1 MRVVVNTKWSAESG
15 FIDERA
21 LLRGCL
27 TCDLLRIWVVVRVR
41 LVSTLLVWGGDTL
54 SRHSSFEGETPCL
67 DTPLLRGRY
76 PVLTLMSRHSSF
88 EGGDTLSR
96 HSSFEGET
104 PCLDTAVSALL
115 FWGGDTL
122 SRHSSFEGETP
133 CLGTPRLRGSHN
145 VHPRELRVSLPY
157 VHGRTLW
164 SSVFHLLVL
173 SPSAAGQLQ
182 KQCPCRWPSVTCEC
196 TAWIWSLFLVLETGR
211 RNTTY
216 LPDSD
221 LKTLVFIH

>member
-1 MRVVVNTKWSAESG
+1 MNDQSRKPRDLLTKYTFSTGTRFTGLMRVVVNTKWPAESG
-15 FIDERA
+15 VIDERA

-122 SRHSSFEGETP
+122 SRHSSFEGE
-133 CLGTPRLRGSHN
+133 S
-145 VHPRELRVSLPY
+145 
-157 VHGRTLW
+157 
-164 SSVFHLLVL
+164 
-173 SPSAAGQLQ
+173 
-182 KQCPCRWPSVTCEC
+182 
-196 TAWIWSLFLVLETGR
+196 
-211 RNTTY
+211 
-216 LPDSD
+216 
-221 LKTLVFIH
+221 